1 MAETQKRLRVGVIGA
16 GEVAQV
22 IHLPV
27 LSLLSHLF
35 ITTAICD
42 ISPPT
47 AEHCAAK
54 FHIPLATSDPN
65 DIFKSSEVDVV
76 FILTSDEFH
85 EPYAVAALEAGKHIM
100 IEKPITLSLPSVD
113 RILAAQAK
121 SNGLIVFVGYMRRY
135 AKSFT
140 QTFKREV
147 ESIPRI
153 HYARVRDF
161 PGPNPLFVSQSGAFA
176 IKHTDD
182 IPSSAANERDTRLS
196 ALYKEA
202 LPSITETSIKFCRF
216 LGTLGSHDLSLMR
229 EALGFPSAV
238 LAVTA
243 HDPVY
248 TATFTC
254 HNTRSPG
261 KEPFTVTYESGWD
274 DVPDFDAHLAVYGEK
289 KRVWIQYDSPFV
301 KGLPIKVVVQEQNSA
316 GEMERREMVGSYEDA
331 YTVELQELYECIVN
345 GKEVKT
351 SAEDARE
358 DLRLYDLMY
367 RKWSADQGAA

>member
-1 MAETQKRLRVGVIGA
+1 MAETQRRLRVGVIGA

-27 LSLLSHLF
+27 LSLLSHLY

-42 ISPPT
+42 ISKKT

-65 DIFKSSEVDVV
+65 DIFQSAEVDVV

-85 EPYAVAALEAGKHIM
+85 EPYAIAALEAGKHIM
-100 IEKPITLSLPSVD
+100 IEKPITLSLQSVD
-113 RILAAQAK
+113 RILAAQAQ
-121 SNGLIVFVGYMRRY
+121 SNGLVVFVGYMRRY

-140 QTFKREV
+140 QTFQREV
-147 ESIPRI
+147 ASIPRI
-153 HYARVRDF
+153 LYARVRDF
-161 PGPNPLFVSQSGAFA
+161 PGPNPFFVSQSGAFVV
-176 IKHTDD
+176 KHSDD
-182 IPSSAANERDTRLS
+182 IPLSAAHERDTRLS
-196 ALYKEA
+196 ALYNEA
-202 LPSITETSIKFCRF
+202 FPPTPQPLTDPDIKLCRF

-229 EALGFPSAV
+229 EILGFPSSV
-238 LAVTA
+238 RSVTA
-243 HDPVY
+243 HDPFY
-248 TATFTC
+248 TATFTF
-254 HNTRSPG
+254 HNTTSPG
-261 KEPFTVTYESGWD
+261 REPFTVTYESGLD
-274 DVPDFDAHLAVYGEK
+274 DVPDFDAHFAVYGAK

-316 GEMERREMVGSYEDA
+316 GEMETREMVGSYEDA

-345 GKEVKT
+345 GKKVKT

-358 DLRLYDLMY
+358 DLRLYDWMY
-367 RKWSADQGAA
+367 RKAEC